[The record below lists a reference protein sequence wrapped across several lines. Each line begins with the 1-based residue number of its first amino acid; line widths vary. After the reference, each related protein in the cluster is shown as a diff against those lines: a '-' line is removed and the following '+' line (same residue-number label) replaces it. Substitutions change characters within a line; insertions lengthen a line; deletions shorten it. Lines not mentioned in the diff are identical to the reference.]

1 MAITSCSFSVRVLR
15 AGALDGARLLEESP
29 RVRRARADDGGAVKT
44 MSESQ
49 FIWTPELDMNSDD
62 QQLSSEWGPYH
73 HLISKYENLFRSKIY
88 MTRLR

>member
-49 FIWTPELDMNSDD
+49 FIWTPRV
-62 QQLSSEWGPYH
+62 G
-73 HLISKYENLFRSKIY
+73 YEQ
-88 MTRLR
+88 